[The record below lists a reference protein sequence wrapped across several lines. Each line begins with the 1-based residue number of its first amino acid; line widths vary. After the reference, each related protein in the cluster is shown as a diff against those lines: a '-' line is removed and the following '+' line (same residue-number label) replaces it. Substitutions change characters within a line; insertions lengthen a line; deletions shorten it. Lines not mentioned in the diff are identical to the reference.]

1 MHNTFRVRFGISVS
15 DNRKSAI
22 QNPKWVG
29 IFAMALIFVFGGVVA
44 MAQPAKKVFRI
55 GLLSG
60 NRPSPMPSNIEAL
73 RQGLRELGYVEGQ
86 NISVEYRFAEGK
98 EERYAI
104 LAAELVNL
112 GVDVIVTFG
121 TQATVAAKQAT
132 STIPILVGNAGD
144 LVGEGLVASL
154 ARPGGN
160 ITGFTGVDPDL
171 SAKRLQLLREILPKV
186 SRVAV
191 LYHGGPGGD
200 QEELRETQTAA
211 KTLGVQIQP
220 LQVLEPDQFQRAYTA
235 MTKERAQALI
245 IFVGSFIAFH
255 RKEILEL
262 AAKIR
267 IPTMCGNPEWSEAG
281 GLISYGNDR
290 RDQFRR
296 VATYVDKILKGTK
309 PADLPVQQPMKY
321 ELVINVKTAKEI
333 GVTIPPNVLV
343 RADRVVK

>member
-1 MHNTFRVRFGISVS
+1 MIKKTFVSLLTTFLLATISL
-15 DNRKSAI
+15 AE
-22 QNPKWVG
+22 
-29 IFAMALIFVFGGVVA
+29 
-44 MAQPAKKVFRI
+44 AQPAKKVFRI

-60 NRPSPMPSNIEAL
+60 NRPSPMPSNIEAF

-255 RKEILEL
+255 RKELLEL

-321 ELVINVKTAKEI
+321 ELVINMKTAKEI
-333 GVTIPPNVLV
+333 GVTIPPNVLA
-343 RADRVVK
+343 RADKVIK

>member
-1 MHNTFRVRFGISVS
+1 MIKKTFVSLLTTFLLATISL
-15 DNRKSAI
+15 AE
-22 QNPKWVG
+22 
-29 IFAMALIFVFGGVVA
+29 
-44 MAQPAKKVFRI
+44 AQPAKKVFRI

-60 NRPSPMPSNIEAL
+60 NRPSPMPSNIEAF

-132 STIPILVGNAGD
+132 STIPILAGGAGD
-144 LVGEGLVASL
+144 LVAEGLVSSL

-160 ITGFTGVDPDL
+160 VTGFTNIDPDL

-186 SRVAV
+186 SRVAA

-255 RKEILEL
+255 RKELLEL

-333 GVTIPPNVLV
+333 GVTIPPNVLA
-343 RADRVVK
+343 RADRVIR